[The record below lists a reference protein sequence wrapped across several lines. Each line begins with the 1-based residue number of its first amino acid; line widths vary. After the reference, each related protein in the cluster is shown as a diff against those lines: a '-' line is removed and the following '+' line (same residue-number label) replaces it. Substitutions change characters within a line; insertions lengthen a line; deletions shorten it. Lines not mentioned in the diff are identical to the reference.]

1 MLSIRSLLLITVQ
14 ILLLLPNTYAFA
26 PRSSSTQQSSL
37 HFTNEKADRSVAKQH
52 KVTAAKQIKTTT
64 FINNKKAT
72 VVSLKSLDDLTR
84 FLEEDDR
91 LVAIK

>member
-14 ILLLLPNTYAFA
+14 LLLLAPTSYAFA
-26 PRSSSTQQSSL
+26 PRFSSTQPSSL
-37 HFTNEKADRSVAKQH
+37 FFTNEKADHLVAKQH

-64 FINNKKAT
+64 FIKNKKAT
-72 VVSLKSLDDLTR
+72 VVSLKSLDDLKR